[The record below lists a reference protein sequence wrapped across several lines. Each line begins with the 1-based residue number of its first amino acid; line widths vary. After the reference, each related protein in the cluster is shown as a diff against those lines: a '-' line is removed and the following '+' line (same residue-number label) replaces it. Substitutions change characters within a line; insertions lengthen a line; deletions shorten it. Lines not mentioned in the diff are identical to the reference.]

1 MRNDTIPAITILPL
15 RVFLSISF
23 LYAGIQKVLD
33 PGFLQPGSATYLGK
47 QILGF
52 SHGSPIQFVLMH
64 LMEHAVAVGWLTIA
78 VELAVGVLVLLGLFT
93 RVAALGGLML
103 STGFFL
109 SASWNTYPYFLGSDI
124 VFMMCWLTLILTG
137 PAAFALDTLVQPA
150 LRLPISE
157 RAREVLTGPVPT
169 LPSLPARRGSIA
181 TTSRVAEDRVQVTRR
196 ESLLAGAATVVLVAL
211 GLLPRR
217 GAGGTS
223 SQLAGAPKNPAG
235 GAGTSG
241 ATGGAGGAVPPGAKR
256 VGNIS
261 QIPVNQAGTLTDPKT
276 GDPAIIVRLGQ
287 HDLVAYDA
295 VCTHA
300 GCTVGYD
307 PQQKLLSCPCH
318 GATFDPAHD
327 AQVTGGP
334 APSPLT
340 KLEMSVD
347 AQGNIYLV

>member
-1 MRNDTIPAITILPL
+1 MRNDTIPAITVLPL
-15 RVFLSISF
+15 RVFLGITF
-23 LYAGIQKVLD
+23 LYAGIQKILD
-33 PGFLQPGSATYLGK
+33 PGFLQPGSTTYLGK

-52 SHGSPIQFVLMH
+52 SHGSPIRFVLMQ
-64 LMEHAVAVGWLTIA
+64 LMEHAVATGWLTIA

-93 RVAALGGLML
+93 RVAALGGLTL

-137 PAAFALDTLVQPA
+137 PAVFALDTLVQPA
-150 LRLPISE
+150 LQLPISK
-157 RAREVLTGPVPT
+157 RARAVLTGPVPT
-169 LPSLPARRGSIA
+169 RPSLRAKRSSVAP
-181 TTSRVAEDRVQVTRR
+181 TSSVTDDRLRVTRQ
-196 ESLLAGAATVVLVAL
+196 ESLLVGAATVVLVAL
-211 GLLPRR
+211 GLLPRKS
-217 GAGGTS
+217 AGGAS
-223 SQLAGAPKNPAG
+223 GQLAGAPTNPAG
-235 GAGTSG
+235 GAGASG
-241 ATGGAGGAVPPGAKR
+241 STAGGGGSVPPGAKR
-256 VGNIS
+256 IGNIS
-261 QIPVNQAGTLTDPKT
+261 QISVNQAGTLTDPKT

-300 GCTVGYD
+300 GCTVEYD
-307 PQQKLLSCPCH
+307 PQQKLLACPCH